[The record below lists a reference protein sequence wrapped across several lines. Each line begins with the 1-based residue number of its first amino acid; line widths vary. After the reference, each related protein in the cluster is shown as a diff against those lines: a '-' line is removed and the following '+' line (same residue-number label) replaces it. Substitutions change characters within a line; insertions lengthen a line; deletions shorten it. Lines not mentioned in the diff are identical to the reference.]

1 MITSSGY
8 RIGPSEIE
16 NQLLKHPSVALAAA
30 VGVPDELRGELV
42 KAFVR
47 LNPGFEE
54 TEVLKKEIS
63 DFVKIRLA
71 AHEYPRRIE
80 FLDEFPL
87 TTTGKVMRRV
97 LRDRDR
103 S

>member
-16 NQLLKHPSVALAAA
+16 NQLLKHPAIALAAA

-42 KAFVR
+42 KAFIR

-54 TEVLKKEIS
+54 TEVLKKNQR
-63 DFVKIRLA
+63 FCKNTA
-71 AHEYPRRIE
+71 C
-80 FLDEFPL
+80 
-87 TTTGKVMRRV
+87 GQ
-97 LRDRDR
+97 
-103 S
+103 